1 MAVQATDAPT
11 LAELTH
17 RAQALIPKL
26 RERAA
31 EAERLRRMPD
41 QTIADFVEAGL
52 LRVFVPARYGGYEL
66 DYGETQLTLG
76 NVLGRACGSSAW
88 IQSVLAC
95 HAWIVGMFP
104 EAAQEAVW
112 GGRSD
117 TIIASAFAPSTGK
130 AKPVDGGYL
139 LDGIWQFSSGVH
151 HAEWIV
157 VMAALP
163 EGDGI
168 QLRYCLLPRKEF
180 EVLDTWHSPGLR
192 GSGSSDVQIKQAF
205 VPRDLSINV
214 SIADGRPTPG
224 SALHASHIY
233 RLPLWSVFSYNIGC
247 PALGMARGAL
257 EGYIEQA
264 AGRPD
269 KEHAQGR
276 HARIAESAAEIDA
289 AEALI
294 RTDCEEITRLG
305 KLGEPISEHTRAR
318 WRRNMAY
325 AVIMWTRAVDRLIS
339 SVGAHGMND
348 DNPVQRAFRD
358 IHAAGNHTGL
368 AWDNQMPLWG
378 RMAIGLPAGQTRM
391 FPIPV

>member
-1 MAVQATDAPT
+1 VTKPALESLV
-11 LAELTH
+11 E
-17 RAQALIPKL
+17 RARALVPKL
-26 RERAA
+26 HERAA
-31 EAERLRRMPD
+31 AAERLRRMPD
-41 QTIADFVEAGL
+41 ETIAELVQAGL
-52 LRVFVPARYGGYEL
+52 LRIFVPARYGGYEM
-66 DYGETQLTLG
+66 DYGEPQLALG

-112 GGRSD
+112 RSGPD

-130 AKPVDGGYL
+130 AKPAGGGYL

-157 VMAALP
+157 VMAPLP

-168 QLRYCLLPRKEF
+168 QLRYFLLPRKDF
-180 EVLDTWHSPGLR
+180 EVLDTWYSPGLR
-192 GSGSSDVQIKQAF
+192 GTGSSDVQVNQAHVAQDF
-205 VPRDLSINV
+205 TINV
-214 SIADGRPTPG
+214 SVADGRPTPG
-224 SALHASHIY
+224 SALHPSHIY

-247 PALGMARGAL
+247 PALGMARAAL
-257 EGYIEQA
+257 EGYVEQTSA
-264 AGRPD
+264 RPD
-269 KEHAQGR
+269 KDSAHGR
-276 HARIAESAAEIDA
+276 HARIAESGAEIDA

-294 RTDCEEITRLG
+294 RADCDEITRLG
-305 KLGEPISEHTRAR
+305 KLGEPIAETIRAR

-339 SVGAHGMND
+339 SVGAHGMRD

-358 IHAAGNHTGL
+358 IHAVGNHTGL
-368 AWDNQMPLWG
+368 AWDNQVPLWG
-378 RMAIGLPAGQTRM
+378 RLAIGLPPVQTRM
-391 FPIPV
+391 FPLPV